1 MAYFEKTSI
10 ADEKGTIVNPSTD
23 EALVLLRRM
32 VKLMEQQAAV
42 DTAQRQRITL
52 DAITTA
58 LPNANP
64 IPVSQSTAA
73 NLNATV
79 SIAASQTLATV
90 TNLVT
95 LAGLDQ
101 RLYADWARTSYNS
114 GIRSALTFS

>member
-52 DAITTA
+52 DAVTAA

-64 IPVSQSTAA
+64 IPVSQSTAG

-101 RLYADWARTSYNS
+101 RLYTDWARAAYNS

>member
-10 ADEKGTIVNPSTD
+10 ANEKGTIVNPSTD

-52 DAITTA
+52 DAVTAA

-64 IPVSQSTAA
+64 IPVSQTTAG

-79 SIAASQTLATV
+79 SIAASQTLA
-90 TNLVT
+90 NLAT

-101 RLYADWARTSYNS
+101 RLYTDWARASYNS
-114 GIRSALTFS
+114 GIRSALTFG